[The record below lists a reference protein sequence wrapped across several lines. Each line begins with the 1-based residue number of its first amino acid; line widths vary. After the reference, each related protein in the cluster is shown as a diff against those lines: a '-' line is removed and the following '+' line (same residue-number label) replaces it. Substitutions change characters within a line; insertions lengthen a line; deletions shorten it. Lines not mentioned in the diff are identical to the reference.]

1 MKRTMV
7 TFCLALVVLFLI
19 PHAALAK
26 NYVKPD
32 IFKQWLTSN
41 RSIVIVDIQP
51 AKEFGNHHFKGS
63 IETNSFPSKSDEE
76 KRQLDNVIPK
86 IRASKGEVVIICPK
100 GKGGAVNTYEYLQSK
115 GVPESRL
122 FILEDG
128 IDGWPYPGMF
138 VKGR

>member
-1 MKRTMV
+1 MKRMV
-7 TFCLALVVLFLI
+7 ITLYIAVAVLFLL

-32 IFKQWLTSN
+32 VFKQWITSN

-51 AKEFGNHHFKGS
+51 AKEFENHHFKGS
-63 IETNSFPSKSDEE
+63 IETNAFPSKSDAE
-76 KRQLDNVIPK
+76 KRRLDNVIPK
-86 IRASKGEVVIICPK
+86 IQASKGEVVIICPK

-122 FILEDG
+122 FILEGG
-128 IDGWPYPGMF
+128 IESWPYPGMY
-138 VKGR
+138 VRGR

>member
-1 MKRTMV
+1 V
-7 TFCLALVVLFLI
+7 ALFLL
-19 PHAALAK
+19 PHSALAK

-32 IFKQWLTSN
+32 TFKQWLTAN

-51 AKEFGNHHFKGS
+51 ARNFADRHFKGS
-63 IETNSFPSKSDEE
+63 LETDAFPAKSAEE
-76 KRQLDNVIPK
+76 KKRLDKVLPK
-86 IRASKGEVVIICPK
+86 IQSAKGEVVIVCPK
-100 GKGGAVNTYEYLQSK
+100 GKGGAVNTYEYLQSR

-128 IDGWPYPGMF
+128 MDGWPYPDIV